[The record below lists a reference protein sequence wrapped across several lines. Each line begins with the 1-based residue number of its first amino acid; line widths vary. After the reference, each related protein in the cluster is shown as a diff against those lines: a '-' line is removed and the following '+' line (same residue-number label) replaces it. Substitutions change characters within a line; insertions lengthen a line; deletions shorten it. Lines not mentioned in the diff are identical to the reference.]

1 MPDAMSSQPSTRELR
16 SLGTENLY
24 STRELTDIVL
34 HACLVSK
41 DAVFNTGSLL
51 STGTGMAVLAV
62 KDCEYELDRYERLID
77 EHLPA
82 AITHVGESEARQLL
96 CCLKFIT
103 DLERIGDL
111 MQWIVLTAQ
120 RCHPRLT
127 KREAAPLL
135 KMQQVLEEMIATVH
149 RPFLSRDVALA
160 QSVIKA
166 DRQIDDVRH
175 SMFRSQV
182 LKTTESPSRA
192 INLLLMAQSFER
204 AGDHAKNLGEEL
216 VHLFEG
222 HSLRHATNGTR
233 KGARNLSEV

>member
-1 MPDAMSSQPSTRELR
+1 MRQAMSPAFGTRELR
-16 SLGTENLY
+16 SLGNDQLY

-34 HACLVSK
+34 HACLIGK

-51 STGTGMAVLAV
+51 SSGTGMAVLAV

-77 EHLPA
+77 EQLPA

-111 MQWIVLTAQ
+111 MQWVVLTAQ

-135 KMQQVLEEMIATVH
+135 KMQQALEDMLATIH
-149 RPFLSRDVALA
+149 RSFVTRDAALA

-175 SMFRSQV
+175 SMFRTQV
-182 LKTTESPSRA
+182 LKTTQSPSRS
-192 INLLLMAQSFER
+192 INLLLMAQSFAR
-204 AGDHAKNLGEEL
+204 AGDHA
-216 VHLFEG
+216 
-222 HSLRHATNGTR
+222 
-233 KGARNLSEV
+233 